1 MSSARS
7 PALGTKLADDP
18 VLLRRWLRPREIIRQ
33 AGMPLLAEVKPKNES
48 MNGAPAGRIRIPA
61 RRAIQVAR
69 D

>member
-7 PALGTKLADDP
+7 RALGTKLADDP
-18 VLLRRWLRPREIIRQ
+18 VLLRRWLRPREIIKQ
-33 AGMPLLAEVKPKNES
+33 AGMPLLAEVKQKKRIDER
-48 MNGAPAGRIRIPA
+48 GAGGIPA